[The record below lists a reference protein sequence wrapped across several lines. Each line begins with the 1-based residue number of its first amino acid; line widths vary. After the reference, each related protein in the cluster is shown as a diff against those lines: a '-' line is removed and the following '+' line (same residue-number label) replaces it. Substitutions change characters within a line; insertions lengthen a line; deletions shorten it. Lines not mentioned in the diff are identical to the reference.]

1 MQNALKVSEGM
12 LQDREAELGRSTQA
26 LRKLESENAAVAQ
39 EKGDEVKSHRKA
51 AEEAKSKIVELQGLL
66 EATKLAE
73 HKKRGE
79 AD

>member
-1 MQNALKVSEGM
+1 M
-12 LQDREAELGRSTQA
+12 
-26 LRKLESENAAVAQ
+26 AQ